1 MAVFSRTETLN
12 GRKLA
17 FERVALLLQGGG
29 ALGSYQAGVY
39 QALHEGKIEPDW
51 VAGISIGAINC
62 AIIAGN
68 APAQRIEKL
77 REFWD
82 QVSSAPDYGVADY
95 WLALWQGDLARSW
108 ANRLTAARTMTSGA
122 PGFFTTR
129 MPPPMLLPTGAEG
142 ATSFYDTA
150 GLKATLERLVDF
162 DRINAAGAMRFSV
175 GAVNVRTGNF
185 EYFDSGTHSIR
196 AEHVMASGALPPG
209 FPAVEIDGELYW
221 DGGVVSNTPLDWIL
235 SNLPLHDTL
244 AFQVDLWSARGVVPR
259 NLGQVAER
267 LKEIQYSS
275 RTRASTD
282 HFRELQTARALV
294 QALLDKL
301 PDDLKRSAEAAE
313 LCRLADPS
321 VHNIVQLIYRS
332 PPHELESKD
341 YNFSRAAM
349 EAQDEHGTVA
359 GQGCGGHRRS
369 ERHRQGHRQAVPARR
384 CQGGDCRPQH
394 RCGERHRA

>member
-39 QALHEGKIEPDW
+39 QALHEDRIEPDW

-68 APAQRIEKL
+68 APEARIEKL
-77 REFWD
+77 RAFWD

-108 ANRLTAARTMTSGA
+108 ANRLTAARTMTTGA
-122 PGFFTTR
+122 PGFFATR

-150 GLKATLERLVDF
+150 GLKATLEQLVDF
-162 DRINAAGAMRFSV
+162 DRINAPGAMRFSV

-185 EYFDSGTHSIR
+185 EYFDNSTHHIR

-209 FPAVEIDGELYW
+209 FPAVDIDGEPYW
-221 DGGVVSNTPLDWIL
+221 DGGIVSNTPLDWIL
-235 SNLPLHDTL
+235 TNLPLLDTL
-244 AFQVDLWSARGVVPR
+244 AFQVDLWSARGAVPR
-259 NLGQVAER
+259 NIGQVAER

-282 HFRELQTARALV
+282 HFRQLQSARALV

-301 PDDLKRSAEAAE
+301 PPDLRQSPEAAE

-321 VHNIVQLIYRS
+321 VHNIVQLIYHS
-332 PPHELESKD
+332 PPEELESKD
-341 YNFSRAAM
+341 YNFSRVAM
-349 EAQDEHGTVA
+349 TAHWA
-359 GQGCGGHRRS
+359 
-369 ERHRQGHRQAVPARR
+369 QGHADAVRTLAEPAIYT
-384 CQGGDCRPQH
+384 RPTSSHGVQTFDFCTA
-394 RCGERHRA
+394 R